1 MVRVLEKV
9 KASMSPLRGVVHA
22 AGVLDDGIL
31 LQQDWERFTGN
42 GPKGKRLESAY
53 IDPEAATDF
62 FVVFSSAASLLG
74 SPSRKLRSSQCLHGC
89 PSPLSPLTRLP
100 GLSINWGPWG
110 DAGMAASLSSR
121 YQLAWL
127 PRD

>member
-1 MVRVLEKV
+1 
-9 KASMSPLRGVVHA
+9 MSPLRGVVHA

-31 LQQDWERFTGN
+31 LQQDWERFTRVMA
-42 GPKGKRLESAY
+42 PKVKGLNLHILTQKL
-53 IDPEAATDF
+53 PDF

-74 SPSRKLRSSQCLHGC
+74 SPSRKYAAANAFMDVLAHYR
-89 PSPLSPLTRLP
+89 LSLGLP